1 MAARATALSLH
12 PSRRRRW
19 RHTRSNCS
27 VRWIGACGHS
37 GDDRRCCG
45 GGGRRLEGSAQWL
58 DNGTWRRRWLR
69 AARPVREKRAMC
81 GGTACSVVGDT
92 ISWRHGPS
100 DHPASYGPGRPKP
113 RLLLGGGAA
122 RHRAGRG
129 WLAATLHAWVDR
141 RRAAGAMPARMAHA
155 AVRAHIIS
163 QRLLSVA
170 RP

>member
-113 RLLLGGGAA
+113 RLLLGGGAGPA
-122 RHRAGRG
+122 AGGGGCMGRS
-129 WLAATLHAWVDR
+129 AAGGGCDAHAWPMQQCVL
-141 RRAAGAMPARMAHA
+141 
-155 AVRAHIIS
+155 IS
-163 QRLLSVA
+163 SASGCYRSLVPS
-170 RP
+170 